1 MRYRINWTE
10 AVGYYAYVQADSK
23 EEALTKFNESVST
36 ASLDGF
42 CEMQDDAEAE
52 EDPDEECDG
61 CNGTGTTGGGPP
73 GSASPCDCCNGA
85 GYA

>member
-10 AVGYYAYVQADSK
+10 SVGYSIYVQADSK
-23 EEALTKFNESVST
+23 EEALTKFHEGGYEADMSRAFES
-36 ASLDGF
+36 F
-42 CEMQDDAEAE
+42 CEMQEDAEA
-52 EDPDEECDG
+52 EECDG

-85 GYA
+85 